1 LIKFYRH
8 CLSKSDIKE
17 SLSYNIKA
25 CQNEYLLSRERE
37 GERERKLLNEIP
49 GLKAHTIVRDLLL
62 IFEKDI
68 GSKIALACD

>member
-17 SLSYNIKA
+17 SLSYNIKT
-25 CQNEYLLSRERE
+25 CQNRE
-37 GERERKLLNEIP
+37 GERDRKLLNEIP